1 MTMLFWGSALLLAY
15 AFAGYPLLLVAQ
27 VRLARRRGRASVQAA
42 DNAWTPKVSVLLAV
56 HNEEAVIERKIRN
69 FLQMEYPEDRIDLYV
84 VSDGCTDATET
95 LTERCGSPRVRL
107 LRQTER
113 GGKTRALNRAAA
125 EADGDIFVFT
135 DANAM
140 FRPDCIRRLVER
152 LADPAIGLVSGV
164 SVYVDASGAPSTGGV
179 YRRYEEWIKA
189 RESDLFSIVGADG
202 AAYAMRREFYVPL
215 EPEYINDLLH
225 PMQVLLVGGRAV
237 SEPRA
242 VVEEEADDA
251 DASVEMCRQTRI
263 MAQSWLICLRMLPV
277 LVREG
282 HWGFAWQ
289 MLSHKMLRWATLPL
303 LAVCA
308 ASALFL
314 SSRGGAY
321 VAAALAMGAG
331 GLVALAG
338 ALGRGGLAR
347 TAWLFVVLHL
357 AAVNGLVRLLRGH
370 VFVTWTPRGS

>member
-15 AFAGYPLLLVAQ
+15 AFAGYPLLLEAQ
-27 VRLARRRGRASVQAA
+27 ARLARRRGRAPVQAA
-42 DNAWTPKVSVLLAV
+42 DTAWTPKVSVLLAV
-56 HNEEAVIERKIRN
+56 HNEAVVIERKIRN
-69 FLQMEYPEDRIDLYV
+69 FLQLEYPEDRIDLYV

-321 VAAALAMGAG
+321 AVAALAMGAG

>member
-1 MTMLFWGSALLLAY
+1 MLFWGSALLLAY
-15 AFAGYPLLLVAQ
+15 AFAGYPLLLEAQ

>member
-1 MTMLFWGSALLLAY
+1 MTMLFWCSSFLLVY
-15 AFAGYPLLLVAQ
+15 AFAGFPLLLEAQ
-27 VRLARRRGRASVQAA
+27 VRLARRRGRAPVQAA
-42 DNAWTPKVSVLLAV
+42 DNARMPTVSVLLAV

-69 FLQMEYPEDRIDLYV
+69 FLQLEYPEDRINLYV

-113 GGKTRALNRAAA
+113 GGKTRALNRAAV
-125 EADGDIFVFT
+125 EADGDILVFT

-152 LADPAIGLVSGV
+152 LADPSIGLVSGV
-164 SVYVDASGAPSTGGV
+164 SVYVDAAGSPSPGGV

-225 PMQVLLVGGRAV
+225 PMQVLMLGGRAV

-251 DASVEMCRQTRI
+251 DAFVEMRRQTRI

-289 MLSHKMLRWATLPL
+289 VLSHKVLRWATLPL

-308 ASALFL
+308 ASSLFL
-314 SSRGGAY
+314 ASRGGAY
-321 VAAALAMGAG
+321 ALAALAMGGAG
-331 GLVALAG
+331 LAALAG

-357 AAVNGLVRLLRGH
+357 AAVNGLIRLLRGH

>member
-15 AFAGYPLLLVAQ
+15 AFAGYPLLLEAQ

-140 FRPDCIRRLVER
+140 FRADCIRRLVER

>member
-15 AFAGYPLLLVAQ
+15 AFAGYPLLLEAQ
-27 VRLARRRGRASVQAA
+27 ARLARRRGRAPVQAA
-42 DNAWTPKVSVLLAV
+42 DTAWTPKVSVLLAV
-56 HNEEAVIERKIRN
+56 HNEAVVIERKIRN
-69 FLQMEYPEDRIDLYV
+69 FLQLEYPEDRIDLYV

-113 GGKTRALNRAAA
+113 GGKTEALNRAAA

-321 VAAALAMGAG
+321 AVAALAMGAG